1 MKKVLFLLAMT
12 CLVAGAAIPDRRVK
26 IGPKAGTLTAAN
38 TEIVVAADAPRTT
51 RFAGEELQKLLS
63 KVLGGAIPVVAKPS
77 DGKTA
82 FILGHNEF
90 SKELKADTSTPES
103 YVIRNTP
110 NRIYILGDDDPK
122 ANPLD
127 TTIGAYHNRS
137 TLLGVYDWLERF
149 AGVRFYC
156 YGEFGTIIP
165 KTASLDF
172 PEADIFERPDYA
184 HRRVA
189 QLGSTPGAS
198 GKEALN
204 SAGRAPVPSAE
215 MRKYNTLRWRLETR
229 YVPNCHGQNFLGY
242 MERFGK
248 SHPEYFAL
256 DANGKRNDASTYRP
270 HLCYS
275 SGARE
280 ELYQDM
286 IAWFKGEPAASR
298 GVTFR
303 GKHQWYPTMFRLGYF
318 NMMPED
324 SFKKCHCE
332 KCLKEWTDTEQY
344 ASEFLWKFIAE
355 CGNRLKKD
363 NIPGIITM
371 MAYYPYRAVPSVEIP
386 DNVLVMLAETGPWG
400 MNNAEQQARDNAEVR
415 AWAKKVSPNKIWLW
429 VYLCKFG
436 NTAFPNIPSPTPKAT
451 GDYFKAFGPVI
462 DGAYLEG
469 ETDRFINNDLAFYV
483 FARLAWNNDLDPQA
497 LIAEHH
503 KLMFG
508 AGAAEMAKVFDRAE
522 KLWLTKIVG
531 RITFNELGPLVS
543 PPSEN
548 ELWGQIYTEQEVKAM
563 KDCFARA
570 AKFAAKDPAAS
581 RRIELFRQEWLVPL
595 MNEREAY
602 CRRVDALKDLKLSAA
617 KPAFL
622 RRFGKPGEPTDVR
635 TKVSFAREG
644 GNLVFTFDCEEPQYD
659 LLAAVE
665 RQHDDRN
672 VWRDSGVELF
682 LNPSGDRKNIVQ
694 IIVNKFGSLSDL
706 RFVLDGVNAV
716 NSDWSYETGASAR
729 AEKTADGYRVTI
741 SVPEKNLPDFRAEG
755 VPANFSRTRALP
767 GKTGGVTQL
776 YSWGNALK
784 RFNDAENFGMLQ
796 FAETPDKNLV
806 DNPDFTAAPTQKG
819 KCYGAWYGEAPVRFT
834 ETEKHALDRSTF
846 VTGGQSVMLAS
857 GGPNFHLTQNL
868 KPFKPSTRYRLSY
881 YVKLDKVVVN
891 KRGGGVYVEVFD
903 GRKLGYPRNP
913 LSGTTD
919 WIKQSFE
926 FTTPEKVSPK
936 PYMMLRMLFASGTAW
951 FDHVEITEAE

>member
-1 MKKVLFLLAMT
+1 MKKLLFLLAMT
-12 CLVAGAAIPDRRVK
+12 SLFVEAATPDRRAQ
-26 IGPKAGTLTAAN
+26 IGPIAGNLTAGN

-63 KVLGGAIPVVAKPS
+63 QMFGGAIPVVTRPS
-77 DGKTA
+77 DGKIA

-90 SKELKADTSTPES
+90 SKDLQADTSTPES
-103 YVIRNTP
+103 YVIRNTAT
-110 NRIYILGDDDPK
+110 RIYILGDDDPE

-127 TTIGAYHNRS
+127 RSIGSFHNRN
-137 TLLGVYDWLERF
+137 TLFGVYDWLERF
-149 AGVRFYC
+149 AGMRFYC
-156 YGEFGTIIP
+156 YGDFGTIIP
-165 KTASLDF
+165 KTSSLAY

-184 HRRVA
+184 HRTVG
-189 QLGSTPGAS
+189 QLGSTPG
-198 GKEALN
+198 GPGNEPLN
-204 SAGRAPVPSAE
+204 WTGRAPLPDAE
-215 MRKYNTLRWRLETR
+215 MRKYNALRWRLETR
-229 YVPNCHGQNFLGY
+229 YVPNSHGVKYLGY

-256 DANGKRNDASTYRP
+256 DANGKRHDTSTYRP

-286 IAWFKGEPAASR
+286 VAWFKGEPADSR

-303 GKHQWYPTMFRLGYF
+303 GKHQWYPSMFRPGYF
-318 NMMPED
+318 NMMPDD

-344 ASEFLWKFIAE
+344 ASEFLWKFVVE
-355 CGNRLKKD
+355 CAARLKKD
-363 NIPGIITM
+363 KIPGVITM
-371 MAYYPYRAVPSVEIP
+371 MAYTPYRTVPSVEIP
-386 DNVLVMLAETGPWG
+386 DNVRVMLAEIGPWG
-400 MNNAEQQARDNAEVR
+400 VNNVKQQALDNVEIRD
-415 AWAKKVSPNKIWLW
+415 WAKKVSPNKIWLW

-451 GDYFKAFGPVI
+451 GDYFKALGPVI

-469 ETDRFINNDLAFYV
+469 ETDRFINNDLVYYV
-483 FARLAWNNDLDPQA
+483 FAKLAWNNDLDPQA
-497 LIAEHH
+497 LIDEHH
-503 KLMFG
+503 RLMFG

-522 KLWLTKIVG
+522 KIWLTKIVG

-548 ELWGQIYTEQEVKAM
+548 ELWGEIYTEQEIKEM

-570 AKFAAKDPAAS
+570 AKFAAKDPEAS
-581 RRIELFRQEWLVPL
+581 RRIEIFRQEWLVPL

-602 CRRVDALKDLKLSAA
+602 CRRTEALKDLKISASN
-617 KPAFL
+617 PVFL
-622 RRFGKPGEPTDVR
+622 QRFGTPGAPTDVR
-635 TKVSFAREG
+635 TKVSFARED
-644 GNLVFTFDCEEPQYD
+644 GNLIFTFECEEPQYE
-659 LLAAVE
+659 AAAAIE
-665 RQHDDRN
+665 RKHDDPN
-672 VWRDSGVELF
+672 VWRDSSVELF

-706 RFVLDGVNAV
+706 RFELDGVNDL
-716 NSDWSYETGASAR
+716 NSDWSYETGASAK

-741 SVPEKNLPDFRAEG
+741 SVPEKNLPEFSGAG
-755 VPANFSRTRALP
+755 FPVNFSRTRALP
-767 GKTGGVTQL
+767 GETGGVTQL
-776 YSWGNALK
+776 YSWGIMLK
-784 RFNDAENFGMLQ
+784 RFNDAENYGMLQ

-806 DNPDFTAAPTQKG
+806 DNPDFTAKPTQRG
-819 KCYGAWYGEAPVRFT
+819 KCYGNWFGEAPIRFT
-834 ETEKHALDRSTF
+834 DTEKHALDRSTF
-846 VTGGQSVMLAS
+846 VTGGQSVMIAS
-857 GGPNFHLTQNL
+857 GGPNFQIQQNL
-868 KPFKPSTRYRLSY
+868 KPLKPATRYRLSY

-891 KRGGGVYVEVFD
+891 KRGGGVYVQIYD
-903 GRKLGYPRNP
+903 GRKLGYPCNP

-926 FTTPEKVSPK
+926 FTTPENVCPN
-936 PYMMLRMLFASGTAW
+936 PHVMLRMLFASGTAW
-951 FDHVEITEAE
+951 FDHVTITEEE